1 MPLPTPAARN
11 SPVVVS
17 DHLPAAFDSGL
28 SSMPSVRPWSA
39 IRPRTRRPHFSASS
53 TVWLAHK
60 IAASGLFAI
69 SQHGN
74 KIEAYV
80 LLLDPGGAII
90 IKRAISPRA
99 TASSRDII
107 KL

>member
-1 MPLPTPAARN
+1 
-11 SPVVVS
+11 
-17 DHLPAAFDSGL
+17 
-28 SSMPSVRPWSA
+28 
-39 IRPRTRRPHFSASS
+39 
-53 TVWLAHK
+53 
-60 IAASGLFAI
+60 LFAI

-80 LLLDPGGAII
+80 LLAEPGGAII
-90 IKRAISPRA
+90 IKRRISPRA